1 MKIAVIHESQKVS
14 EASKELLL
22 EIKNRGHTAYYIRP
36 SKLNGEI
43 DENGIQFNYAGK
55 NINLD
60 GGILRNFGFLVTME
74 QLTKRIDVLEEIERS
89 GVTLIN
95 PVRSMLLAR
104 DKFGSLIKLKQNKI
118 PVPPTALVEDPFEAM
133 RLAEKWGEVVIKPVM
148 GSLGLGA
155 VKASSADIVFRVAK
169 AILSVNQPVYIQK
182 YVKKP
187 DRDIR
192 AFVVG
197 GRLLGTIYRIS
208 PSNWKTNV
216 AQGAIVQMLKPP
228 SEVEEIAIKATEVL
242 GLEYSGIDIV
252 EDEDGSYKILEV
264 NAAPLWKGFMT
275 ATNINPAKY
284 IVDHLIRKIK
294 K

>member
-1 MKIAVIHESQKVS
+1 MKIAVIHESPKVS

-43 DENGIQFNYAGK
+43 DNGIQFNYSGK
-55 NINLD
+55 SINLD
-60 GGILRNFGFLVTME
+60 GGIIRNFGFLITME
-74 QLTKRIDVLEEIERS
+74 QLTKRVDILVEMEKS
-89 GVTLIN
+89 GITLIN
-95 PVRSMLLAR
+95 PVKSMLLAR
-104 DKFGSLIKLKQNKI
+104 DKFGSLIKLSKHKI

-133 RLAEKWGEVVIKPVM
+133 RLAEKWGEVVIKPIM

-155 VKASSADIVFRVAK
+155 VKASSPDIVFRVAK
-169 AILSVNQPVYIQK
+169 AILSVNQPVYVQK

-216 AQGAIVQMLKPP
+216 AQGAMAQMLKPTA
-228 SEVEEIAIKATEVL
+228 EVEEMAIKATEVL

-252 EDEDGSYKILEV
+252 EDEEGGYKILEV
-264 NAAPLWKGFMT
+264 NGAPLWKGFMT
-275 ATNINPAKY
+275 ATNLNPAKY
-284 IVDHLIRKIK
+284 IIDHLISKIK